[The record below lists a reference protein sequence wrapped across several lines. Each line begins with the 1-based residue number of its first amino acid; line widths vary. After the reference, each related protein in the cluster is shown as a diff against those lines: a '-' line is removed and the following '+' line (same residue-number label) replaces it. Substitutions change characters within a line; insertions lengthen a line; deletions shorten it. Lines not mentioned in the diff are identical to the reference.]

1 MSGNITTIETKL
13 QHDIKENREYL
24 LNHVKMV
31 KLEMKGVADEAKK
44 MLDERPPPP
53 PIMKEFK
60 KQNDKASTLK
70 RPESDKL
77 SPG

>member
-1 MSGNITTIETKL
+1 
-13 QHDIKENREYL
+13 
-24 LNHVKMV
+24 
-31 KLEMKGVADEAKK
+31 MKGVADEAKK